1 MRTRVF
7 IFNNAS
13 RAANYGIGT
22 YVRQLSEGL
31 VTLTDAE
38 VSFVEMFA
46 DTKEFNV
53 TTDEQGKRHYQI
65 PSLSSGMESEAYCR
79 SIFYFIARN
88 IEAADD
94 DKLVFQFNYFQHRPL
109 AELLKGKYP
118 YSRIILTVHYFCWCF
133 ELKGNV
139 SHMRK
144 IVAME
149 HEANDA
155 MERRVQSSFTD
166 EKTFLHLAD
175 EIIALSRAT
184 KEILITDYEVS
195 ADKIHLVYNGAGNRA
210 CNSPSSYDCRKDLR
224 RNILYVGRLDE
235 IKGVKYLISAFEKIV
250 GKHPDIHLV
259 IAGDGDFQPYLVQ
272 GRTMQGHISFLGK
285 MQSDEVDEVYQ
296 SAYIGVM
303 PSFHEQCSYTAIEMM
318 RHGIPI
324 VGTDSTGLAEMLD
337 VTPQLRIHIDEDSF
351 DEEVFVDQIA
361 SCMDLL
367 LSDKD
372 AYRKVSDGVRRL
384 YENRYQVSF
393 MTRGTQQVVLSS
405 FERKDYT
412 VSSDYFKHLD
422 SRMMQLVNQRP
433 DIDTEFFG
441 LSGIGVYMWWRA
453 ESLTGKQEEEF
464 QQALLQEY
472 LIYYLDWLDN
482 VAPLS
487 PLPMEMVATL
497 TDMYGKGFYKTK
509 VKEILQALHTD
520 MDVQDVAM
528 PSENAI
534 ISNSL
539 RICNC
544 KI

>member
-1 MRTRVF
+1 MKARIF

-31 VTLTDAE
+31 VALTDAE

-53 TTDEQGKRHYQI
+53 TTDEQGKLHYQI

-88 IEAADD
+88 IEVANDD
-94 DKLVFQFNYFQHRPL
+94 NLVFQFNYFQHRPL
-109 AELLKGKYP
+109 AALLKGKYP
-118 YSRIILTVHYFCWCF
+118 CSRIILTVHYFNWCF

-144 IVAME
+144 IVAKE
-149 HEANDA
+149 HEANDD
-155 MERRVQSSFTD
+155 MERRVQSSFAD
-166 EKTFLHLAD
+166 EKAFLHLAD
-175 EIIALSRAT
+175 EVIALSRAT
-184 KEILITDYEVS
+184 KEFLVKDYEVS
-195 ADKIHLVYNGAGNRA
+195 ADKIHLVYNGIGNRP
-210 CNSPSSYDCRKDLR
+210 CNNPSSYDCRKDVR

-272 GRTMQGHISFLGK
+272 CRTMQGRISFLGK

-318 RHGIPI
+318 RHGIPV

-337 VTPQLRIHIDEDSF
+337 ATPQLRIHIDEDSF
-351 DEEVFVDQIA
+351 DEEAFVAHIA

-372 AYRKVSDGVRRL
+372 AYRKASDGVRRL

-405 FERKDYT
+405 FERKNYT
-412 VSSDYFKHLD
+412 VSRDYLKHLD

-433 DIDTEFFG
+433 DIDAEFFG

-453 ESLTGKQEEEF
+453 ESLTDKPEEEF

-472 LIYYLDWLDN
+472 LIYYLDWLGD
-482 VAPLS
+482 VALLC

-520 MDVQDVAM
+520 LNVKDVAM

-534 ISNSL
+534 ISNCL

>member
-1 MRTRVF
+1 MKTRVF

-22 YVRQLSEGL
+22 YVRQLSDGL
-31 VTLTDAE
+31 VTMTDVE

-53 TTDEQGKRHYQI
+53 TTDEQGKLHYRI

-88 IEAADD
+88 IETADAD
-94 DKLVFQFNYFQHRPL
+94 SLVFQFNYFQHRPL
-109 AELLKGKYP
+109 AALLKGQYP
-118 YSRIILTVHYFCWCF
+118 YSRIILTVHYLNWCF

-144 IVAME
+144 IVAKE
-149 HEANDA
+149 HEASDD
-155 MERRVQSSFTD
+155 MEHRVKSSFTD
-166 EKTFLHLAD
+166 EKALLYLAD
-175 EIIALSRAT
+175 EVIALSRAT
-184 KEILITDYEVS
+184 KEILIKDYEVS
-195 ADKIHLVYNGAGNRA
+195 ADKIHLVYNGIGNCA
-210 CNSPSSYDCRKDLR
+210 CNKKSSHDCRKDVR

-235 IKGVKYLISAFEKIV
+235 IKGVKYLISAFEKII
-250 GKHPDIHLV
+250 GKYPDTHLV

-272 GRTMQGHISFLGK
+272 CRTMQGHTSFLGK

-324 VGTDSTGLAEMLD
+324 IGTDSTGLAEMLD
-337 VTPQLRIHIDEDSF
+337 ATPQLRVHIDEENFS
-351 DEEVFVDQIA
+351 EEGFVSQIA
-361 SCMDLL
+361 SRMDLL
-367 LSDKD
+367 LSDTD
-372 AYRKVSDGVRRL
+372 AYRKASDMVSRL
-384 YENRYQVSF
+384 YENRYQISF
-393 MTRGTQQVVLSS
+393 MTNGTQQVVLSS

-412 VSSDYFKHLD
+412 VSPDYFKCLD
-422 SRMMQLVNQRP
+422 SRMMQLINQRP
-433 DIDTEFFG
+433 DIDAEFFG
-441 LSGIGVYMWWRA
+441 LSGIGIYMWWRT
-453 ESLTGKQEEEF
+453 ESLMGKPEEEF

-472 LIYYLDWLDN
+472 LIYYLDWLGD
-482 VAPLS
+482 VAALC
-487 PLPMEMVATL
+487 PLPVEMVATL
-497 TDMYGKGFYKTK
+497 TDMHDKGFYKTK
-509 VKEILQALHTD
+509 VKEILRGHLSH
-520 MDVQDVAM
+520 MDIQEVMM

-539 RICNC
+539 KICNC